1 MYSTFKLWPEQ
12 VNFICIKIGMSLFFS
27 TFRNTLTGIPTSILP
42 YVYLSQIS
50 YEKALNL
57 QKLLVRRR
65 FENKNSSDLLLLL
78 QHPPTFTTGRRDIG
92 KTMNDEAYLRKLGAE
107 YFETLRG
114 GQTTFHGPGQLVG
127 YPILD
132 LRNFKLSVRCY
143 VAAIEHVIINTCNAY
158 GIVASTT
165 KNTGV
170 WVGDDKICA
179 IGIQVQRFITSHG
192 FALNCNT
199 DLNWFDHII
208 PCGLEDKKMTSLT
221 NEYAKEGKK
230 TIITVEQV
238 IPTLCQ
244 HFGYVF
250 GRPLKP
256 LKDVNNESDRALM
269 QILDEFLMI

>member
-1 MYSTFKLWPEQ
+1 
-12 VNFICIKIGMSLFFS
+12 MSLFFS
-27 TFRNTLTGIPTSILP
+27 TFRNTLTDVSIPLLP
-42 YVYLSQIS
+42 YVYLSQVS
-50 YEKALNL
+50 YAKALDL

-65 FENKNSSDLLLLL
+65 LENKNSSDLLLLL
-78 QHPPTFTTGRRDIG
+78 QHPPTYTTGRRNMG
-92 KTMNDEAYLRKLGAE
+92 KTMNEEAAYLKNLGAQ

-143 VAAIEHVIINTCNAY
+143 VATIERVIINTCAAY
-158 GIVASTT
+158 GVATSAT

-170 WVGDDKICA
+170 WAGDDKICA
-179 IGIQVQRFITSHG
+179 IGIQVQRFVTSHG

-199 DLNWFDHII
+199 DLNWFDHIT
-208 PCGLEDKKMTSLT
+208 PCGLKDKKMTSLT
-221 NEYAKEGKK
+221 KEFNKQGRK
-230 TIITVEQV
+230 TTITVEQI

-250 GRPLKP
+250 
-256 LKDVNNESDRALM
+256 
-269 QILDEFLMI
+269 

>member
-1 MYSTFKLWPEQ
+1 
-12 VNFICIKIGMSLFFS
+12 MSSFFS
-27 TFRNTLTGIPTSILP
+27 TFRNTLTDIPTSILP

-57 QKLLVRRR
+57 QKFLVRHR

-78 QHPPTFTTGRRDIG
+78 QHPPTYTTGRRNIG
-92 KTMNDEAYLRKLGAE
+92 KTMDEEAHLRKLGAQ

-127 YPILD
+127 YPILN
-132 LRNFKLSVRCY
+132 LKNFKLSVRCY
-143 VAAIEHVIINTCNAY
+143 VAAIEHVIINTCAAY

-165 KNTGV
+165 KDTGV
-170 WVGDDKICA
+170 WVGNDKICA

-199 DLNWFDHII
+199 DLSWFDHII

-221 NEYAKEGKK
+221 NEYIKEEKK
-230 TIITVEQV
+230 AIITVEQV

-250 GRPLKP
+250 GRSLKP
-256 LKDVNNESDRALM
+256 LKDINNESNRVLT
-269 QILDEFLMI
+269 QIIDEFLI